1 MIRNFV
7 IRNSVHYE
15 FSALRTLLLRNFVKN
30 FVIRNFVIRNFV
42 IRNFVM
48 RNFVLVPSRCS
59 YLLMEGLVLSQVE
72 ALLSVPTVVR
82 ELTTFLRIKNCILCT
97 VKKVIDFPVPSRDV
111 TYQTLHCRK

>member
-1 MIRNFV
+1 M
-7 IRNSVHYE
+7 
-15 FSALRTLLLRNFVKN
+15 LLRNFVKN

-42 IRNFVM
+42 IRNFVI

-82 ELTTFLRIKNCILCT
+82 ELTTFLRIKNCILYA
-97 VKKVIDFPVPSRDV
+97 VKRLSIFPSPAGMS
-111 TYQTLHCRK
+111 LAKLSIAGNN